1 MLASLFSAVLTSSVQ
16 GQWCL
21 CFCSIFSRESGSLA
35 FIKILPNSSTHFTHL
50 HYILVQ
56 SLNWI
61 WLLWPH
67 GLQQARILSTPLFP
81 GICSNLCPLSW
92 WCYLTVLSFVVP
104 FSSCLQCFPALGSF
118 PTSLC
123 FVSGGQRI
131 GASASASVL
140 PEDIPD
146 WCYLLT
152 DQGILK
158 SLLQLH
164 NSKALYTADMFSILF
179 RLKYVSLKC
188 LFVLIRVTKMPFL
201 CSRGRGY
208 MYNYAWFSLLYG
220 TNQCNV

>member
-67 GLQQARILSTPLFP
+67 GVQQARILSTPLFP

-118 PTSLC
+118 PMSLC

-140 PEDIPD
+140 PEDIQGWFPLRLTGVISLQTKEFSRVFSS
-146 WCYLLT
+146 YTIQKHYILL
-152 DQGILK
+152 IC
-158 SLLQLH
+158 
-164 NSKALYTADMFSILF
+164 FLF
-179 RLKYVSLKC
+179 C
-188 LFVLIRVTKMPFL
+188 LD
-201 CSRGRGY
+201 
-208 MYNYAWFSLLYG
+208 
-220 TNQCNV
+220 